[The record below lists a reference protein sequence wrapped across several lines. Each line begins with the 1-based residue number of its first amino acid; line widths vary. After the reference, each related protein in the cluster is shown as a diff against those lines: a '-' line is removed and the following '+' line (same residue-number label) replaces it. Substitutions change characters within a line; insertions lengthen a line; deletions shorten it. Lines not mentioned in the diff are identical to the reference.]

1 MNSIIFLMMTGT
13 EPPNSVNAGPMD
25 DRTADFD
32 FHLPES
38 SIAQHPARPRESA
51 RLLDV
56 PADPKAPFIDRHV
69 TDLPGLLRAG
79 DLLVANDTAV
89 IPAQLHARRGE
100 AKIGVTLDQHQADGT
115 WSALIRN
122 AKRLKL
128 GDTLTFPGTDDTA
141 EVATLDGQGGATL
154 RFSAEG
160 DAFDAFLQ
168 TAGALALPPYI
179 ARPQGPTA
187 EDQSDYRT
195 IFAEHRGAVAAPT
208 AGLHFTPDLLRRID
222 EAGVGRETL
231 TLHVGAGTFL
241 PVRAETLSGHH
252 MHAERGIITQKTA
265 DRINA
270 VKEQG
275 GRIVAVGTT
284 TLRLLESS
292 VTEDG
297 RVMPFDGDTSI
308 FIHPGF
314 KFRAVD
320 MLMTNFHLPRSTL
333 FMLVC
338 AFAGTERMK
347 AAYEHAVRDGYRF
360 YSYGDACLLR
370 RAEVS

>member
-1 MNSIIFLMMTGT
+1 
-13 EPPNSVNAGPMD
+13 MD
-25 DRTADFD
+25 DCTADFD
-32 FHLPES
+32 FHLPDS
-38 SIAQHPARPRESA
+38 AIAQGPARPRDSA

-56 PADPKAPFIDRHV
+56 PADPAAPFIDRRV
-69 TDLPGLLRAG
+69 SDLPSLLKRG

-89 IPAQLHARRGE
+89 IPAQLHALRGE
-100 AKIGVTLDQHQADGT
+100 ARIGVTLDQHQPDGT

-122 AKRLKL
+122 ARRLRPH
-128 GDTLTFPGTDDTA
+128 DMLTFPGTDDTA
-141 EVATLDGQGGATL
+141 RVVTLDGHGGATL

-160 DAFDAFLQ
+160 EAFDAFLQ

-179 ARPQGPTA
+179 NRPQGPTA
-187 EDQSDYRT
+187 EDQADYRT

-208 AGLHFTPDLLRRID
+208 AGLHFTPELLRRID

-241 PVRAETLSGHH
+241 PVRAETLSGHR
-252 MHAERGIITQKTA
+252 MHAERGVITRETA

-270 VKEQG
+270 VRARG

-297 RVMPFDGDTSI
+297 RVMPFEGDTSI

-314 KFRAVD
+314 RFRAVD

-338 AFAGTERMK
+338 AFAGTARMK
-347 AAYEHAVRDGYRF
+347 AAYDHAVRDGYRF

-370 RAEVS
+370 RAAGAS